1 MTDQKQSETHKLE
14 DLPGVG
20 KRTAEKLRRAGIVT
34 VRALRAETSSH
45 LSEKTGIPQT
55 AAQKVIQAAEE
66 TGIPQTT
73 AQKVIQAWRAK
84 YRALVRRALPWVA
97 ALTATVALSAFVI
110 GLTWGTTKWEREQEQ
125 LRATVGSLE
134 LRLFDLLRTADTDAP
149 ALYGD
154 ILEYERD
161 KREQLDDWKR
171 TIDLRAER
179 FAGKVIGHSNVGG
192 GGFNPT
198 PEYKPIYD
206 EYGRHHVAMLELG
219 EEVIRRKR
227 LVACSRG
234 ATVDDAEVVTLWQ
247 QRLSV
252 LSRIDSLHETLARY
266 AETPAG
272 RARSAL
278 RFAACLIGLLL
289 LLALLAVFIWLNFG

>member
-34 VRALRAETSSH
+34 VLALRAETPSH

-55 AAQKVIQAAEE
+55 AAQKVIQAAEN
-66 TGIPQTT
+66 TGIPQTA

-84 YRALVRRALPWVA
+84 YRAVVRRVFPWVT
-97 ALTATVALSAFVI
+97 ALTATVALSVFVI
-110 GLTWGTTKWEREQEQ
+110 GLTWGTTKWEREREQ
-125 LRATVGSLE
+125 LESTLPSLE
-134 LRLFDLLRTADTDAP
+134 LRLFDLLRTTDKDAP

-154 ILEYERD
+154 ILEYERHE
-161 KREQLDDWKR
+161 REHLDDWKR
-171 TIDLRAER
+171 TIDLRADR

-206 EYGRHHVAMLELG
+206 EYGQHREAMRKLG
-219 EEVIRRKR
+219 EEVGRRKR

-234 ATVDDAEVVTLWQ
+234 ATVDDGEVVTLWQ

-252 LSRIDSLHETLARY
+252 LSRIDSLRETLARY

-278 RFAACLIGLLL
+278 RLAASLIGLLL
-289 LLALLAVFIWLNFG
+289 LLALLAVFIWWNFG

>member
-134 LRLFDLLRTADTDAP
+134 LRLLTSYAPLTRTRQLSTVTYLSMSAISESNWMTGRERLICVRSGLPGRLLA
-149 ALYGD
+149 
-154 ILEYERD
+154 I
-161 KREQLDDWKR
+161 
-171 TIDLRAER
+171 
-179 FAGKVIGHSNVGG
+179 
-192 GGFNPT
+192 
-198 PEYKPIYD
+198 
-206 EYGRHHVAMLELG
+206 AMW
-219 EEVIRRKR
+219 EEVASTQ
-227 LVACSRG
+227 LQS
-234 ATVDDAEVVTLWQ
+234 TSLSTTSMVD
-247 QRLSV
+247 
-252 LSRIDSLHETLARY
+252 IM
-266 AETPAG
+266 
-272 RARSAL
+272 
-278 RFAACLIGLLL
+278 
-289 LLALLAVFIWLNFG
+289 